1 MTELRDSSGPSNT
14 DSIQRMQVFMLVEA
28 GPLLSVE
35 LGDIMIR

>member
-14 DSIQRMQVFMLVEA
+14 NSIQRMQVLVKEA